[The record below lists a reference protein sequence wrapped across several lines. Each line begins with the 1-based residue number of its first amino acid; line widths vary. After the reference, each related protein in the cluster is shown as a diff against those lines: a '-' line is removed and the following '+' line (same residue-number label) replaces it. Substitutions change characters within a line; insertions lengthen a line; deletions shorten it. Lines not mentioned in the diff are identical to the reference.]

1 MKIFLFLYILNRSKI
16 INIKIDKVT
25 FTIKMNL
32 NTIPLSAAP
41 LNASSLSTASL
52 NAIPLN
58 SFLNKYGSDTTT
70 NFDLKK
76 IAKDLQ
82 IKIHIIM
89 CDEINNYSQR
99 SDSSGDLD
107 KDGRSPTFGEN
118 LIINLQTSKEK
129 GSHWVLCSKK
139 FKIYFDSYGVV
150 PIKNIDTYL
159 DKSSFIYNTIQVQK
173 INTKICGQLCLF
185 VLDKL

>member
-1 MKIFLFLYILNRSKI
+1 M
-16 INIKIDKVT
+16 T
-25 FTIKMNL
+25 L
-32 NTIPLSAAP
+32 NTIPLS
-41 LNASSLSTASL
+41 TAS
-52 NAIPLN
+52 LN
-58 SFLNKYGSDTTT
+58 SFLNKSPKEPLRGSPKEPLRGSPKEPLCGSLKEFLWKYGSDTTT

-82 IKIHIIM
+82 RSSGGNLQIKVHIIM
-89 CDEINNYSQR
+89 CDEINNY
-99 SDSSGDLD
+99 LD
-107 KDGRSPTFGEN
+107 KEN

-159 DKSSFIYNTIQVQK
+159 DKGSFIYNTIQVQK

-185 VLDKL
+185 VLDKLEGGSKFEDIVLSLCE

>member
-1 MKIFLFLYILNRSKI
+1 
-16 INIKIDKVT
+16 
-25 FTIKMNL
+25 MNL
-32 NTIPLSAAP
+32 NTIPL
-41 LNASSLSTASL
+41 NTAS
-52 NAIPLN
+52 LN
-58 SFLNKYGSDTTT
+58 SFLNKSPKEPLRGSLKEFLWKYGSDTTT

-89 CDEINNYSQR
+89 CDEINNY
-99 SDSSGDLD
+99 LD
-107 KDGRSPTFGEN
+107 KEN
-118 LIINLQTSKEK
+118 LIINLQTLKEK

-159 DKSSFIYNTIQVQK
+159 QNHNVEKFIYNTIQVQES
-173 INTKICGQLCLF
+173 NTKICGQLCLF
-185 VLDKL
+185 VLYKLEEGGKFEDIVLSLC

>member
-1 MKIFLFLYILNRSKI
+1 
-16 INIKIDKVT
+16 
-25 FTIKMNL
+25 MNL
-32 NTIPLSAAP
+32 NTIP
-41 LNASSLSTASL
+41 LSTASL

-58 SFLNKYGSDTTT
+58 AAPLNSFLNKSPKEPLRGSLKEFLWKYGSDTTT

-89 CDEINNYSQR
+89 CDEINNY
-99 SDSSGDLD
+99 LD
-107 KDGRSPTFGEN
+107 KEN

-159 DKSSFIYNTIQVQK
+159 DKGSFIYNTIQVQK

-185 VLDKL
+185 VLDKLEEGSKFEDIILNI